1 VRRDLTVVRIA
12 SVEPLVVDVGTR
24 NWLFVVVDTD
34 DGVRG
39 IGEGSLPGHPL
50 AVAAAVEEYRD
61 YVVGE
66 DPARIQHLWQRMYR
80 QPFFRSGAVTL
91 SAMSAIEQALWDIK
105 GKVAGLP
112 VYDLLGG
119 RCHDRIKLYANGP
132 AGDTLEEYADSGRAL
147 VEQGYTALKTG
158 VTVPMR
164 PVQGDDA
171 IREAAAR
178 FEALRG
184 AVGDAVE
191 IAFDAHGRFSPAMS
205 IKLARALEPY
215 NVWFLEEPALPENA
229 KGLEQVARATSIPV
243 ATGERLFTKW
253 AFREVLELGAAAL
266 LQPDLSHCGGVLEA
280 RAIAAMAEVYFCGFA
295 PHNPLGPVNTIVSAH
310 VGMASPNFV
319 ALETCLYPP
328 AWTRGLLTES
338 LSIAD
343 GWLELPDR
351 PGWGVELDLD
361 LCRAH
366 PYTAH
371 SLPILEHP
379 SGAIA
384 DW

>member
-1 VRRDLTVVRIA
+1 MKITSL
-12 SVEPLVVDVGTR
+12 EPLVVDIESR
-24 NWLFVVVDTD
+24 NWLFVVVETD
-34 DGVRG
+34 EGVSG

-50 AVAAAVEEYRD
+50 AVAAAVEEYRE
-61 YVVGE
+61 YIVGE

-112 VYDLLGG
+112 VYELLGG
-119 RCHDRIKLYANGP
+119 RCSDRVKLYANGP
-132 AGDTLEEYADSGRAL
+132 SGVSPEAYAESARSL
-147 VEQGYTALKTG
+147 VEQGFTALKTG
-158 VTVPMR
+158 IDSPVL
-164 PVQGDDA
+164 PVQGDGVF
-171 IREAAAR
+171 RRAAER
-178 FEALRG
+178 LETLRD
-184 AVGDAVE
+184 AVGGDVE
-191 IAFDAHGRFSPAMS
+191 IAFDAHGRCSPAMA

-215 NVWFLEEPALPENA
+215 NIWFLEEPALPENA
-229 KGLEQVARATSIPV
+229 KALAQVARATSIPV

-266 LQPDLSHCGGVLEA
+266 VQPDLSHCGGVLEA
-280 RAIAAMAEVYFCGFA
+280 RTIAAMAEVYYCGFA

-310 VGMASPNFV
+310 VGTASPNFV
-319 ALETCLYPP
+319 ALEICMYPP
-328 AWTRGLLTES
+328 DWARALLTEPLEFQDGYLV
-338 LSIAD
+338 LSD
-343 GWLELPDR
+343 E
-351 PGWGVELDLD
+351 PGWGVELDVE

-366 PYTAH
+366 PYAPYK
-371 SLPILEHP
+371 LPLLEHP

>member
-1 VRRDLTVVRIA
+1 MKITA
-12 SVEPLVVDVGTR
+12 VEPLVVDVGTR

-34 DGVRG
+34 EGVRG

-105 GKVAGLP
+105 GKVARLP
-112 VYDLLGG
+112 VYELLGG
-119 RCHDRIKLYANGP
+119 RCHDRIKLYVNGP
-132 AGDTLEEYADSGRAL
+132 SGDTLEEYADSGRAL
-147 VEQGYTALKTG
+147 VERGYTAMKTG
-158 VTVPMR
+158 ATVPVR
-164 PVQGDDA
+164 AVQGDAVLRD
-171 IREAAAR
+171 IAAR
-178 FEALRG
+178 FEALRAG
-184 AVGDAVE
+184 VGDDVE

-205 IKLARALEPY
+205 IELARALEPY

-229 KGLEQVARATSIPV
+229 KGLAQVARATSIPV
-243 ATGERLFTKW
+243 AIGERLFTKW

-266 LQPDLSHCGGVLEA
+266 LQPDLAHCGGVLEA

-295 PHNPLGPVNTIVSAH
+295 PHNPLGPVNTLVSAH

-328 AWTRGLLTES
+328 DWTRDLLQEP
-338 LSIAD
+338 LALAG
-343 GWLELPDR
+343 GWLELSDR
-351 PGWGVELDLD
+351 PGWGAELDVD

-366 PYTAH
+366 PYAPH
-371 SLPILEHP
+371 ALPILEHP

>member
-1 VRRDLTVVRIA
+1 MKIT

-24 NWLFVVVDTD
+24 NWLFVVVETD
-34 DGVRG
+34 ESLSG

-50 AVAAAVEEYRD
+50 AVAAAVEEYRA
-61 YVVGE
+61 YVVGQ
-66 DPARIQHLWQRMYR
+66 DPARIQHLWQLMYR

-112 VYDLLGG
+112 VYELLGG
-119 RCHDRIKLYANGP
+119 RCHDRVKLYANGP
-132 AGDTLEEYADSGRAL
+132 GGATLEEYLDSARSL
-147 VEQGYTALKTG
+147 VDRGFTAMKTG
-158 VTVPMR
+158 VTEAVR
-164 PVQGDDA
+164 PVQGDGFV
-171 IREAAAR
+171 RRAAAR
-178 FEALRG
+178 MEALRD
-184 AVGDAVE
+184 AVGETVE
-191 IAFDAHGRFSPAMS
+191 IAFDAHGRLTPAMS

-215 NVWFLEEPALPENA
+215 DVWFLEEPALPENA
-229 KGLEQVARATSIPV
+229 KGLADVARATTIPV

-253 AFREVLELGAAAL
+253 AFREVLELGGAAL

-280 RAIAAMAEVYFCGFA
+280 RAIAAMAEVYYCGFA

-328 AWTRGLLTES
+328 EWTRNLLSEPLDFKDGYLQ
-338 LSIAD
+338 LSDA
-343 GWLELPDR
+343 
-351 PGWGVELDLD
+351 PGWGVELDVE

-366 PYTAH
+366 PYAPYK
-371 SLPILEHP
+371 LPILEHP

>member
-1 VRRDLTVVRIA
+1 MRIA
-12 SVEPLVVDVGTR
+12 SVEPLVVDVGSR
-24 NWLFVVVDTD
+24 NWVFVVVETD
-34 DGVRG
+34 EGVRG
-39 IGEGSLPGHPL
+39 VGEGSLPGHPR
-50 AVAAAVEEYRD
+50 AVAAAVEEYRE

-66 DPARIQHLWQRMYR
+66 DPARIQHLWQLMYR

-132 AGDTLEEYADSGRAL
+132 GGATPGEYADSARAL
-147 VEQGYTALKTG
+147 VEQGFTAMKTG
-158 VTVPMR
+158 VSSPVR
-164 PVQGDDA
+164 AVQGDGVV
-171 IREAAAR
+171 REAAR
-178 FEALRG
+178 QVETLRE
-184 AVGDAVE
+184 AVGEDVE
-191 IAFDAHGRFSPAMS
+191 IAFDAHGRCTPAMA
-205 IKLARALEPY
+205 IQLARALEPY
-215 NVWFLEEPALPENA
+215 GIWFLEEPALPENA
-229 KGLEQVARATSIPV
+229 KGLAQVARATSIPV

-280 RAIAAMAEVYFCGFA
+280 RAIAAMGEVHYCGFA
-295 PHNPLGPVNTIVSAH
+295 PHNPLSPINTVVSAH

-319 ALETCLYPP
+319 ALEICLYPP
-328 AWTRGLLTES
+328 EWTKELLAEP
-338 LSIAD
+338 LAIRD
-343 GWLELPDR
+343 GWLELSGA
-351 PGWGVELDLD
+351 PGWGVGLDVE

-366 PYTAH
+366 PSAPH
-371 SLPILEHP
+371 KLAILEHP
-379 SGAIA
+379 SGAVA

>member
-1 VRRDLTVVRIA
+1 MRIT
-12 SVEPLVVDVGTR
+12 SVEPLVVDVGSR
-24 NWLFVVVDTD
+24 NWVFVVVETD
-34 DGVRG
+34 EGVSG
-39 IGEGSLPGHPL
+39 IGEGSLPGHPR
-50 AVAAAVEEYRD
+50 AVAAAVEEYRE
-61 YVVGE
+61 YIVGE
-66 DPARIQHLWQRMYR
+66 DPARIQHLWQLMYR

-132 AGDTLEEYADSGRAL
+132 GGETIEEYADSGRSL
-147 VEQGYTALKTG
+147 VERGFTAMKTG
-158 VTVPMR
+158 LSSPVR
-164 PVQGDDA
+164 PVQGD
-171 IREAAAR
+171 
-178 FEALRG
+178 G
-184 AVGDAVE
+184 AVGEIARRVEGLRDAVGEDVE
-191 IAFDAHGRFSPAMS
+191 IAFDAHGRFTPAMA

-215 NVWFLEEPALPENA
+215 NIWFLEEPALPENA
-229 KGLEQVARATSIPV
+229 KGLAQVAQATSIPI

-280 RAIAAMAEVYFCGFA
+280 RAIAAMGEVHYCGFA
-295 PHNPLGPVNTIVSAH
+295 PHNPLGPINAVVSAH

-319 ALETCLYPP
+319 ALEICLYPP
-328 AWTRGLLTES
+328 DWTKELLS
-338 LSIAD
+338 PALAIAD
-343 GWLELPDR
+343 GWLELSGA
-351 PGWGVELDLD
+351 PGWGVELDVE

-366 PYTAH
+366 PYTPYK
-371 SLPILEHP
+371 LPILEHP
-379 SGAIA
+379 SGAVA

>member
-1 VRRDLTVVRIA
+1 VKIA

-34 DGVRG
+34 EGVRG

-50 AVAAAVEEYRD
+50 AVAAAVEEYRQ

-66 DPARIQHLWQRMYR
+66 DPARIQHLWQRLYR

-112 VYDLLGG
+112 VYELLGG

-132 AGDTLEEYADSGRAL
+132 SGETLDQYAESGRAL
-147 VEQGYTALKTG
+147 VELGYSAMKTG
-158 VTVPMR
+158 VTVPVR
-164 PVQGDDA
+164 PVQGDA
-171 IREAAAR
+171 VIRDVTVR
-178 FEALRG
+178 FEALRA
-184 AVGDAVE
+184 AVGDEAE

-229 KGLEQVARATSIPV
+229 KGLEHVARATSIPV

-253 AFREVLELGAAAL
+253 GFREVLELGAAAL

-280 RAIAAMAEVYFCGFA
+280 RAIAQMAEVYFCGFA

-328 AWTRGLLTES
+328 AWTCELLSEP
-338 LSIAD
+338 LAIAG
-343 GWLELPDR
+343 GWLELSSR
-351 PGWGVELDLD
+351 PGWGVELDVE

-366 PYTAH
+366 PYAAH
-371 SLPILEHP
+371 RLPILEHP